1 MSGRAPDKSS
11 AYPDEKGWEEFP
23 VHIQTIKIMKT
34 ILLCIITSIF
44 FISCAADSDLQTA
57 EPIFPMAKEISTA
70 AEYPAN
76 PANPFDL
83 KGKKIYEGLQ
93 EFYKDQPAPNSI
105 SELAQQIR
113 YVSGR
118 LDEGGSATGRLIPF
132 TDEMVQSIMLDP
144 DNSMLAIVQ
153 GSVLQSYAKNSVIAF
168 LQQLIAERQQEFSIT
183 YSYITGYESD
193 VLSDTVFTAEET
205 ETLLTVASISRYSL
219 YSAEERKDR
228 DWEVLVGG
236 KPAAPFF
243 KRNEAAIISVIAL
256 LMKPF
261 GINKH

>member
-1 MSGRAPDKSS
+1 MSGRVPAKSS
-11 AYPDEKGWEEFP
+11 AYPDEKGWEEIP

-44 FISCAADSDLQTA
+44 LISCSADSDLQ
-57 EPIFPMAKEISTA
+57 A
-70 AEYPAN
+70 AETSSAMARETSIAVQYPAN
-76 PANPFDL
+76 PDNPFDL

-113 YVSGR
+113 YVSNR
-118 LDEGGSATGRLIPF
+118 LDASGSPAGRLIPF

-144 DNSMLAIVQ
+144 DNSMIAIVQ
-153 GSVLQSYAKNSVIAF
+153 GSVLQSYAKSSLIAF

-193 VLSDTVFTAEET
+193 VLSDTIFTAEET
-205 ETLLTVASISRYSL
+205 ETVLTVASISRYSL
-219 YSAEERKDR
+219 YSEEERKDR

-236 KPAAPFF
+236 KPPAPFF
-243 KRNEAAIISVIAL
+243 ERNESAIISVIAL
-256 LMKPF
+256 LDGTIP
-261 GINKH
+261 NN